1 MGGTT
6 NAHRRDDDGDAEG
19 ADVRWLDEGQQWS
32 WRRYLEGTSRF
43 FEALGDAHDEALP
56 VTLGEYHLL
65 VQLSEAP
72 GRSLRMSALAE
83 FLALSRSRLT
93 HTVDR
98 MEQRGLVVR
107 TPVPGDRRGVSCVMT
122 DVGYAALVEAAPGH
136 VSAVR
141 RLLVDALEPEEMAVL
156 GRAMAKVA
164 ARAKGLDPATVL
176 ATEPGGGSAPV
187 SEPASEPAPDPTPG
201 RAAAAGA

>member
-6 NAHRRDDDGDAEG
+6 EARQRDD
-19 ADVRWLDEGQQWS
+19 ADVRWLDEGQQWA
-32 WRRYLEGTSRF
+32 WRRFLEGTSRF
-43 FEALGDAHDEALP
+43 FEALGTAHDEGLP

-72 GRSLRMSALAE
+72 GRTLRMSALAD

-107 TPVPGDRRGVSCVMT
+107 TPAPDDRRGVNCVMT
-122 DVGYAALVEAAPGH
+122 DAGYAALVASAPGH
-136 VSAVR
+136 VTAVR
-141 RLLVDALEPEEMAVL
+141 RLLVDTLTDEELDTL
-156 GRAMAKVA
+156 GRAMAKVVE
-164 ARAKGLDPATVL
+164 ATRRP
-176 ATEPGGGSAPV
+176 EPH
-187 SEPASEPAPDPTPG
+187 
-201 RAAAAGA
+201 GA